1 MFSSQGVKYTTYD
14 LHYNVRVPQGVCK
27 GLENTPVKVKETHTR
42 YEYKTHVRLVVA
54 PVHRPIRVVPP
65 RRVAPIRHPIIV
77 DTVRTRLKQATRVQL
92 RECLTQKK
100 FDRDEHKGERDEGNA
115 YECTKVV
122 SVQLEV
128 PDIVPCCNV
137 VE

>member
-1 MFSSQGVKYTTYD
+1 MEK
-14 LHYNVRVPQGVCK
+14 
-27 GLENTPVKVKETHTR
+27 THTR
-42 YEYKTHVRLVVA
+42 YGCERHMRLVEA
-54 PVHRPIRVVPP
+54 PVHCPIRVVPP

-77 DTVRTRLKQATRVQL
+77 DTVRTRLKEATRVQL

-122 SVQLEV
+122 LVQLEV